1 VSIPFGA
8 SLSYIP
14 GGHSFKFG
22 FYNVTAQRTSDVSD
36 NVAHLTYQF
45 LNCTPNQPDRAG
57 DASLSGRATADGSRG
72 LHAGR
77 VDARPSDPQLRT
89 GVNFELY
96 NIFNSNTVL
105 TENNTYRD
113 ATLARW
119 RIPTSIVPPRFI
131 KLSVQMDF

>member
-1 VSIPFGA
+1 
-8 SLSYIP
+8 
-14 GGHSFKFG
+14 
-22 FYNVTAQRTSDVSD
+22 
-36 NVAHLTYQF
+36 
-45 LNCTPNQPDRAG
+45 
-57 DASLSGRATADGSRG
+57 
-72 LHAGR
+72 